1 MLVFGTIE
9 PSLVKHNVETIGQ
22 KRFIIIIGEAA
33 ASDAW
38 GQVDF
43 DVGSVLV
50 DYERYVGS

>member
-38 GQVDF
+38 GQIDF